1 MRFWLLILFVSTTS
15 ASEIGE
21 ISELKGNGE
30 ITRVDSSETLTAELD
45 SDIYS
50 FDDVRTGNGRMAIQ
64 FIDDSVL
71 KLTEHSKVVIDKFI
85 FDPDPSKSKMAFNMA
100 SGTARFI
107 TGKLGMI
114 NKENISITT
123 PTATIGIRGTDFTTT
138 VDELGRSL
146 VILLPNKD
154 GSSSGEITVTTA
166 SGVEVL
172 NEPFQAT
179 MVSAWEQPPT
189 RPVTLANMTLG
200 LIDNMLIVSRPQEV
214 EQAVEEQQ
222 TGTSPT
228 AELDKDFFED
238 APDLDCDALV
248 EECDEESEEVTR
260 LDIDLL
266 GIDLLVD
273 LLALV
278 ETTSK
283 KKNQTTVLQGVELE
297 GIIAGFDPVYQT
309 YTFVEDGLIYFV
321 HEGANRYDI
330 GIDINAGTYL
340 YINNAG
346 VIMEVEINGAGDNVI
361 IINPVSYTHLTLP
374 TKRIV

>member
-1 MRFWLLILFVSTTS
+1 MRFWLLIPFVLTTS
-15 ASEIGE
+15 ASEIGG

-30 ITRVDSSETLTAELD
+30 ITRANSSEAFLAELD

-50 FDDVRTGNGRMAIQ
+50 YDDVRTGNGRLAIE
-64 FIDDSVL
+64 FIDESVV
-71 KLTEHSKVVIDKFI
+71 KLTEHSKLIIDEFI
-85 FDPDPSKSKMAFNMA
+85 FDPDPKKSKLALNMA

-107 TGKLGMI
+107 TGKLGTI
-114 NKENISITT
+114 SKENISINT
-123 PTATIGIRGTDFTTT
+123 PTAKIGIRGTDFTTT

-146 VILLPNKD
+146 VILLPDED
-154 GSSSGEITVTTA
+154 GTSSGEITVTTA

-179 MVSAWEQPPT
+179 MVSAWETSPT
-189 RPVTLANMTLG
+189 RAVTLANMTLG
-200 LIDNMLIVSRPQEV
+200 VIDNMLIVSRPEEV
-214 EQAVEEQQ
+214 NEAVEEQQ
-222 TGTSPT
+222 SGVSPT

-266 GIDLLVD
+266 SIDLLVD

-283 KKNQTTVLQGVELE
+283 KKNQTTTLQGVELE
-297 GIIAGFDPVYQT
+297 GIIAGFDPIYQT

-361 IINPVSYTHLTLP
+361 IINQSP
-374 TKRIV
+374 

>member
-1 MRFWLLILFVSTTS
+1 MRIWLLILFSIPAFST
-15 ASEIGE
+15 EIGE

-30 ITRVDSSETLTAELD
+30 ITRVNSSEALTAELD
-45 SDIYS
+45 SDIFS
-50 FDDVRTGNGRMAIQ
+50 FDDVRTGNGRLAIE
-64 FIDDSVL
+64 FLDDSIVR
-71 KLTEHSKVVIDKFI
+71 LTEHSKLIIDEYI
-85 FDPDPSKSKMAFNMA
+85 FDPDPSKSKMSLQMA

-107 TGKLGMI
+107 SGAFGKI
-114 NKENISITT
+114 NKENITINT

-189 RPVTLANMTLG
+189 QAVTLANMTLG
-200 LIDNMLIVSRPQEV
+200 LIDNMLIVQRPEEV
-214 EQAVEEQQ
+214 EQAVEQQ
-222 TGTSPT
+222 QASVSPT
-228 AELDKDFFED
+228 ADLDKDFFED
-238 APDLDCDALV
+238 APDLNCDALV
-248 EECDEESEEVTR
+248 EECDEENKEVTR
-260 LDIDLL
+260 IDIDLL
-266 GIDLLVD
+266 SVEFLVD

-278 ETTSK
+278 ETTSRK
-283 KKNQTTVLQGVELE
+283 RNQTSELNGVELE
-297 GIIAGFDPVYQT
+297 GIIAGFDPIYQT
-309 YTFVEDGLIYFV
+309 YTFVEEGMIYFV
-321 HEGANRYDI
+321 HEGQNNYDI

-346 VIMEVEINGAGDNVI
+346 VILEVNINGAGDNVI
-361 IINPVSYTHLTLP
+361 IINQSP
-374 TKRIV
+374 

>member
-1 MRFWLLILFVSTTS
+1 MRIWLLILFSIPAFST
-15 ASEIGE
+15 EIGE

-30 ITRVDSSETLTAELD
+30 ITRVNSSETFTAELD
-45 SDIYS
+45 SDIFS
-50 FDDVRTGNGRMAIQ
+50 FDDVRTGNGRLAIE
-64 FIDDSVL
+64 FLDDSVV
-71 KLTEHSKVVIDKFI
+71 KLTEHSKLIIDEYI
-85 FDPDPSKSKMAFNMA
+85 FDPDPSKSKMSLQMA

-107 TGKLGMI
+107 SGAFGKI
-114 NKENISITT
+114 NKENITINT

-146 VILLPNKD
+146 VILLPDKNGD
-154 GSSSGEITVTTA
+154 SSGEITVTTA

-189 RPVTLANMTLG
+189 EAVTLGNMTLG
-200 LIDNMLIVSRPQEV
+200 LIDNMLIVQRPDEV

-222 TGTSPT
+222 AGTSPT
-228 AELDKDFFED
+228 ADLDKDFFED
-238 APDLDCDALV
+238 APDLNCDALV
-248 EECDEESEEVTR
+248 EECDEDEEVTR

-266 GIDLLVD
+266 SVEFLVD

-283 KKNQTTVLQGVELE
+283 KRNQTSELNGVELE
-297 GIIAGFDPVYQT
+297 GIIAGFDPIYQT
-309 YTFVEDGLIYFV
+309 YTFVEEGMIYFV
-321 HEGANRYDI
+321 HEGQNNYDI

-346 VIMEVEINGAGDNVI
+346 VILEVNINGAGDNVI
-361 IINPVSYTHLTLP
+361 IINQSP
-374 TKRIV
+374 

>member
-15 ASEIGE
+15 ASEIGG

-30 ITRVDSSETLTAELD
+30 ITRVDSSETFTAELD
-45 SDIYS
+45 SDIFSY
-50 FDDVRTGNGRMAIQ
+50 DDVRTGNGRMAIQ

-85 FDPDPSKSKMAFNMA
+85 FDPDPSKSQMAFKMA

-146 VILLPNKD
+146 VILLPDQD
-154 GSSSGEITVTTA
+154 GTSSGEITVTTA
-166 SGVEVL
+166 SGVEIL

-179 MVSAWEQPPT
+179 MVSAWETPPT

-222 TGTSPT
+222 GSSTT

-238 APDLDCDALV
+238 APDLNCDALV
-248 EECDEESEEVTR
+248 EECDETEEITR

-278 ETTSK
+278 ETASK
-283 KKNQTTVLQGVELE
+283 KSKSTQVTTINSVELT
-297 GIIAGFDPVYQT
+297 GIIAGYDPLYQT

-330 GIDINAGTYL
+330 GIDVNAGTYL
-340 YINNAG
+340 FINNAG

-361 IINPVSYTHLTLP
+361 IINQSP
-374 TKRIV
+374 

>member
-15 ASEIGE
+15 ASEIGG
-21 ISELKGNGE
+21 ISELRGTGE
-30 ITRVDSSETLTAELD
+30 ITRVDSSETLTAELN
-45 SDIYS
+45 SDIFSY
-50 FDDVRTGNGRMAIQ
+50 DDVRTGNGRMAIQ
-64 FIDDSVL
+64 FVDDSIL

-85 FDPDPSKSKMAFNMA
+85 FDPDPSKSQMAFNMA

-146 VILLPNKD
+146 VILLPDQD
-154 GSSSGEITVTTA
+154 GTSSGEITVTTA
-166 SGVEVL
+166 SGVEIL

-179 MVSAWEQPPT
+179 MVSAWETPPT
-189 RPVTLANMTLG
+189 PPVTLGNMTLG

-222 TGTSPT
+222 GSSTT
-228 AELDKDFFED
+228 AELDRDFFED
-238 APDLDCDALV
+238 APDLNCDALV
-248 EECDEESEEVTR
+248 EECEESEEITR

-266 GIDLLVD
+266 GMDLLVD

-278 ETTSK
+278 ETASK
-283 KKNQTTVLQGVELE
+283 KAKSNQVATISSVELT
-297 GIIAGFDPVYQT
+297 GIIAGYDPLYQT

-330 GIDINAGTYL
+330 GIDVNAGTYL
-340 YINNAG
+340 FINNAG

-361 IINPVSYTHLTLP
+361 IINQSP
-374 TKRIV
+374 

>member
-1 MRFWLLILFVSTTS
+1 MRFWLLILFVSTIS
-15 ASEIGE
+15 ASEIGG
-21 ISELKGNGE
+21 ISELTGNGE
-30 ITRVDSSETLTAELD
+30 ITRVDSSEALTAELN
-45 SDIYS
+45 SDIFSY
-50 FDDVRTGNGRMAIQ
+50 DDVRTGKGRLAIQ
-64 FIDDSVL
+64 FLDDSVV
-71 KLTEHSKVVIDKFI
+71 KLTEHSKLIIDEYI
-85 FDPDPSKSKMAFNMA
+85 FDPDPNKSKMALNMA

-107 TGKLGMI
+107 TGKLGKI
-114 NKENISITT
+114 NKQNISIKT

-146 VILLPNKD
+146 VILLPNED
-154 GSSSGEITVTTA
+154 GTSSGEITVTTA
-166 SGVEVL
+166 SGVEIL

-179 MVSAWEQPPT
+179 MVSAWETPPT

-200 LIDNMLIVSRPQEV
+200 LIDNMLIVSRPEEV
-214 EQAVEEQQ
+214 NEAVEEQQ
-222 TGTSPT
+222 SGSSPT

-238 APDLDCDALV
+238 APDLNCDALV
-248 EECDEESEEVTR
+248 EECDDEEKEITR

-266 GIDLLVD
+266 SIDLLVD

-278 ETTSK
+278 ETASK
-283 KKNQTTVLQGVELE
+283 KSKQDSTILQGVELT
-297 GIIAGFDPVYQT
+297 GIIGGFDPVYQT

-321 HEGANRYDI
+321 HEGTNRYDI

-361 IINPVSYTHLTLP
+361 IINQSP
-374 TKRIV
+374 

>member
-1 MRFWLLILFVSTTS
+1 MRFWLLILFVGTIS
-15 ASEIGE
+15 ASEIGG
-21 ISELKGNGE
+21 ISELRGNGE
-30 ITRVDSSETLTAELD
+30 ITRQDSSETFLAELD

-50 FDDVRTGNGRMAIQ
+50 YDDVRTGNGRMAIQ

-85 FDPDPSKSKMAFNMA
+85 FDPDPSKSQMAFNMA

-146 VILLPNKD
+146 VILLPNDD
-154 GSSSGEITVTTA
+154 GTSSGEITVTTA
-166 SGVEVL
+166 SGVEIL

-189 RPVTLANMTLG
+189 QAVTLANMTLG

-214 EQAVEEQQ
+214 QQAVEEQQ
-222 TGTSPT
+222 TGVSPT

-248 EECDEESEEVTR
+248 EECDEEEKEITR
-260 LDIDLL
+260 LDINLL
-266 GIDLLVD
+266 SIDLLVD

-278 ETTSK
+278 ETASK
-283 KKNQTTVLQGVELE
+283 KSKTQQATTISNVELT

-309 YTFVEDGLIYFV
+309 FTFVEDGLIYFV
-321 HEGANRYDI
+321 HEGVNRYDI
-330 GIDINAGTYL
+330 GIDTDTGTYL

-361 IINPVSYTHLTLP
+361 IINQSP
-374 TKRIV
+374 

>member
-1 MRFWLLILFVSTTS
+1 MRIWLLILLSIPAFST
-15 ASEIGE
+15 EIGE

-30 ITRVDSSETLTAELD
+30 ITRVNSSETFTAELD
-45 SDIYS
+45 SDIFS
-50 FDDVRTGNGRMAIQ
+50 FDDVRTGNGRLAIE
-64 FIDDSVL
+64 FLDDSVV
-71 KLTEHSKVVIDKFI
+71 KLTEHSKLIIDEYI
-85 FDPDPSKSKMAFNMA
+85 FDPDPSKSKMSLQMA

-107 TGKLGMI
+107 SGAFGKI
-114 NKENISITT
+114 NKENITINT

-146 VILLPNKD
+146 VILLPDKNGD
-154 GSSSGEITVTTA
+154 SSGEITVTTA
-166 SGVEVL
+166 AGVEIL

-189 RPVTLANMTLG
+189 QAVTLANMTLG
-200 LIDNMLIVSRPQEV
+200 LIDNMLIVQRPDEV

-222 TGTSPT
+222 AGTSPT
-228 AELDKDFFED
+228 ADLDKDFFED
-238 APDLDCDALV
+238 APDLNCDALV
-248 EECDEESEEVTR
+248 EECDEENNEVTR

-266 GIDLLVD
+266 SVEFLVD

-283 KKNQTTVLQGVELE
+283 KRNQTSELNGVELE
-297 GIIAGFDPVYQT
+297 GIIAGFDPIYQT
-309 YTFVEDGLIYFV
+309 YTFVEEGMIYFV
-321 HEGANRYDI
+321 HEGQNNYDI

-346 VIMEVEINGAGDNVI
+346 VILEVNINGAGDNVI
-361 IINPVSYTHLTLP
+361 IINQSP
-374 TKRIV
+374 

>member
-1 MRFWLLILFVSTTS
+1 MRFWLLILFSIPAFS
-15 ASEIGE
+15 IEIGE

-30 ITRVDSSETLTAELD
+30 ITRVNSNDSFSAEIA
-45 SDIYS
+45 SDIFSY
-50 FDDVRTGNGRMAIQ
+50 DDVRTGNGRLAIQ
-64 FIDDSVL
+64 FLDDSIV
-71 KLTEHSKVVIDKFI
+71 KLTEHSKLIIDEYI
-85 FDPDPSKSKMAFNMA
+85 FDPDPSKSKMALNMA

-107 TGKLGMI
+107 SGAFGKI
-114 NKENISITT
+114 NKENITINT

-146 VILLPNKD
+146 VILLPDEN
-154 GSSSGEITVTTA
+154 GNSSGEITVTTA

-189 RPVTLANMTLG
+189 PKVTLGGLTLG
-200 LIDNMLIVSRPQEV
+200 LIDNMLIVQRPEEV
-214 EQAVEEQQ
+214 EQAVEEQEA
-222 TGTSPT
+222 GVSPT
-228 AELDKDFFED
+228 ADLDKDFFED
-238 APDLDCDALV
+238 APDLNCDALV
-248 EECDEESEEVTR
+248 EECDEDDKEVTR

-266 GIDLLVD
+266 SVEFLVD

-283 KKNQTTVLQGVELE
+283 KKGQTSELNGVELE

-309 YTFVEDGLIYFV
+309 YTFVEEGMIYFV
-321 HEGANRYDI
+321 HEGQNNYDI
-330 GIDINAGTYL
+330 GIDTNAGTYL

-346 VIMEVEINGAGDNVI
+346 VILEVNINGAGDNVI
-361 IINPVSYTHLTLP
+361 IINQSP
-374 TKRIV
+374 

>member
-1 MRFWLLILFVSTTS
+1 MRIWLLILLSIPAFST
-15 ASEIGE
+15 EIGE

-30 ITRVDSSETLTAELD
+30 ITRVNSSETFTAELD
-45 SDIYS
+45 SDIFS
-50 FDDVRTGNGRMAIQ
+50 FDDVRTGNGRLAIE
-64 FIDDSVL
+64 FLDDSVV
-71 KLTEHSKVVIDKFI
+71 KLTEHSKLIIDEYI
-85 FDPDPSKSKMAFNMA
+85 FDPDPSKSKMSLQMA

-107 TGKLGMI
+107 SGAFGKI
-114 NKENISITT
+114 NKENITINT

-146 VILLPNKD
+146 VILLPDKNGD
-154 GSSSGEITVTTA
+154 SSGEITVTTA
-166 SGVEVL
+166 AGVEIL

-189 RPVTLANMTLG
+189 QAVTLANMTLG
-200 LIDNMLIVSRPQEV
+200 LIDNMLIVQRPDEV

-222 TGTSPT
+222 AGTSPT
-228 AELDKDFFED
+228 ADLDKDFFED

-248 EECDEESEEVTR
+248 EECDDDDKEVTR

-266 GIDLLVD
+266 GIEFLVD
-273 LLALV
+273 LLALM
-278 ETTSK
+278 ETSSKRNSQTSEL
-283 KKNQTTVLQGVELE
+283 NGVELE

-309 YTFVEDGLIYFV
+309 YTFVEEGLIYFV
-321 HEGANRYDI
+321 HEGQNNYDI

-346 VIMEVEINGAGDNVI
+346 VILEVNINGAGDNVI
-361 IINPVSYTHLTLP
+361 IINQSP
-374 TKRIV
+374 